1 MKKEKTVLVCITP
14 QESSKQLVKSGR
26 AIAEKHGA
34 KLEVVSVL
42 PLCQGD
48 GEYKIEPDTIE
59 KLYQT
64 ARSEKGEM
72 AVYFSDD
79 PILTVSAHI
88 AKRKP
93 LTLVVGFPGERSN
106 NFVSAIHLLL
116 PDIPVS
122 MVDARGVIYN
132 ILPYEAMQ
140 TVR

>member
-14 QESSKQLVKSGR
+14 QESSKTLVKTGKVL
-26 AIAEKHGA
+26 ADKHGA

-42 PLCQGD
+42 PFQQNGQ
-48 GEYKIEPDTIE
+48 YKIESDIVE

-64 ARSEKGEM
+64 AISENGEM

-93 LTLVVGFPGERSN
+93 LTIVVGFPGEKSN
-106 NFVSAIHLLL
+106 NFISMIHLFV
-116 PDIPVS
+116 PDVPVS
-122 MVDARGVIYN
+122 MVGADGTVYN
-132 ILPYEAMQ
+132 ILPCEEMKGI
-140 TVR
+140 R